1 MHFFKT
7 AQRCQHSKEIMTKTS
22 SCTNLS
28 GSLQRGQNWQPQFFE
43 SNSIFPP
50 PELTS
55 RTRMTRAI
63 FKAVWFLGGGRWGI
77 LNATVLSHCKVVT
90 SFFTEPV
97 LIFLCFQLD
106 LELGKI
112 GSWHFISSFVI
123 LWRDGS
129 LEFPTSPSSVTSYLP
144 HGFTFLERIMLLQKV
159 TATTD
164 IYEEITQGHLTLL
177 CLAGWFRFCSGPVNS
192 RQWACKHLGE
202 PEYLASTPAPV
213 IMLPGT
219 GLSLMSWCCCH

>member
-7 AQRCQHSKEIMTKTS
+7 AQRCQHSKEVKTKTS

-97 LIFLCFQLD
+97 LIFLYFQLD

-112 GSWHFISSFVI
+112 GSWHFISSFVTFMERWI
-123 LWRDGS
+123 TGVPYFTIFSDIIFATWFYLSRKNHASSESTCYNRCIWRNNTGS
-129 LEFPTSPSSVTSYLP
+129 FNTSLFGRVVP
-144 HGFTFLERIMLLQKV
+144 LL
-159 TATTD
+159 
-164 IYEEITQGHLTLL
+164 
-177 CLAGWFRFCSGPVNS
+177 FRPCELQAVD
-192 RQWACKHLGE
+192 L
-202 PEYLASTPAPV
+202 
-213 IMLPGT
+213 
-219 GLSLMSWCCCH
+219 

>member
-7 AQRCQHSKEIMTKTS
+7 AQRCQHSKEVKTKTS

-97 LIFLCFQLD
+97 LIFLYFQLD

-112 GSWHFISSFVI
+112 GSWHFISSFVTFMEGWI
-123 LWRDGS
+123 TGVPYFTIFSDIIFATWFYLSRKNHASSESTCYNRCIWRNNTGS
-129 LEFPTSPSSVTSYLP
+129 FNTSLFGWVVP
-144 HGFTFLERIMLLQKV
+144 LL
-159 TATTD
+159 
-164 IYEEITQGHLTLL
+164 
-177 CLAGWFRFCSGPVNS
+177 FRPCELQAV
-192 RQWACKHLGE
+192 
-202 PEYLASTPAPV
+202 
-213 IMLPGT
+213 
-219 GLSLMSWCCCH
+219 GL